1 MLSLLNYNE
10 KCDNLGDLPN
20 ITIVIKNDEYIL
32 QPDEYVVEVM
42 IFYFSAPINFK
53 VDEYDTNNICV
64 PGLMA
69 MDVPPPKGPVFIL
82 GALFIK
88 KFYTIG
94 NQKKKIF

>member
-42 IFYFSAPINFK
+42 IGYFSAHN
-53 VDEYDTNNICV
+53 
-64 PGLMA
+64 
-69 MDVPPPKGPVFIL
+69 
-82 GALFIK
+82 
-88 KFYTIG
+88 KF
-94 NQKKKIF
+94 